1 MRGTYHVVRCIGG
14 GGVGG
19 VSAVRFTLQVQLVPE
34 AGLRDV
40 ALQHRV
46 NTVKRR
52 HLYTGQLHVTAL
64 FVHTPTTPNGI
75 TYLKNEV

>member
-1 MRGTYHVVRCIGG
+1 MLRFHGPIQVRGTYHVVRCIGA

-19 VSAVRFTLQVQLVPE
+19 VSAVRFTLQVQLVTE
-34 AGLRDV
+34 TRLRDV

-52 HLYTGQLHVTAL
+52 HLYTRQLHVTASCI
-64 FVHTPTTPNGI
+64 HI
-75 TYLKNEV
+75 K